1 MVSVCFP
8 VQTADAPA
16 VGYRAAQCETHSG
29 LQAINA
35 SGCGA
40 AAWGGGEG
48 RGQECFNIRQKQG
61 KKSSGCECLRAAL
74 HVQTAPAAIFYFI
87 LFFSP

>member
-1 MVSVCFP
+1 MVSVRSP
-8 VQTADAPA
+8 VQTAGAPA
-16 VGYRAAQCETHSG
+16 VGYRAAQCEIHSG

-40 AAWGGGEG
+40 AAWGAERGGVKNVSILDKNE
-48 RGQECFNIRQKQG
+48 

-74 HVQTAPAAIFYFI
+74 HVQTA
-87 LFFSP
+87 SH